1 MNYKKIFSRNNIIR
15 SLLLVVSVV
24 IISFFLPRSDK
35 FEYEYS
41 LRKPWSYGLLTAPFD
56 IPINLDSLSIKMK
69 RDSIDE
75 HFADVY
81 IVNRTIRDTQLHSL
95 SGRLLAS
102 NSNSIQRSHLY
113 NAVKSVYD
121 RGIVDNST
129 FDKIKSG
136 QLPELKMLVN
146 NVASPVTTKG
156 LLSVK
161 SAYALIDSTNPELST
176 IMRDIALPNYLEP
189 NIVIDVDISQKL
201 RKNAYQKAL
210 APIGLLQKGERIIDR
225 GDVVSPQT
233 YTILTTYQKMIND
246 RPEFTNQRHYPFV
259 GQVILVIILLV
270 SNYFFLSLFRWRFFN
285 DMRKMALLMLL
296 ITAFTVFAFVVAQ
309 HTHYG
314 IYIVPFAMVP
324 ILLTT
329 FFDSRTAF
337 YIHVTEIFICSLAST
352 FQMEFLLVQFVAGV
366 TAINSLKEL
375 SKRSQLVRCAL
386 LVFLSYSI
394 TYVALDIVKEGSID
408 SVNYHFF
415 LYFLINAI
423 FLSFTYVLI
432 FIVEKLFGFISSVTL
447 VELSDV
453 NNHLLRELSE
463 DCPGTF
469 QHSLQVANL
478 ASEAAR
484 KVNANVQLVRAG
496 ALYHDIGKLANPNF
510 FTENQIGP
518 SPHAPISPE
527 QSARIVINHVHDGL
541 VKAEKFKL
549 PKIIRDFISQHH
561 GKGKAK
567 YFYTIAC
574 NASPDGK
581 VDGAK
586 FQYPGPNPQTKET
599 AILMMADATE
609 AASRSLQEYDDQS
622 IKTLVNRIINGQISE
637 GLLSE
642 SPLSFRD
649 IAAIKEVFT
658 NRLKTIY
665 HTRIAYPE
673 LVKPAPEEK
682 ENN

>member
-259 GQVILVIILLV
+259 GQVILVIILLI

-581 VDGAK
+581 VDGDK